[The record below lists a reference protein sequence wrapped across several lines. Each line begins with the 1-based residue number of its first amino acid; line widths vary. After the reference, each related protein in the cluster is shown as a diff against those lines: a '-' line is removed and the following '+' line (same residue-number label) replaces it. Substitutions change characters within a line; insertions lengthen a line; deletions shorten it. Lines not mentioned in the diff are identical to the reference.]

1 MRRFITIAFLAVLT
15 FSCIQARGKD
25 SYEIKRALDLIQDKE
40 YDKAQEFLDKELKIH
55 PQKAKA
61 WAIQAYISQN
71 NKDYGNALKSLDIMY
86 KHQRKNKKNTSYYY
100 ALCAECYLL
109 MNDTT
114 RGLDHLNRAIA
125 ILPKDTDF
133 LEKRAEVFLATGQY
147 DKSYS
152 DYMKILNMEKYDATL
167 YIRLGDICQ
176 RQTRYQEGEEYLSQA
191 IQLRPSS
198 SEAYYLRGICHL
210 HDGNIDKALDDAIQ
224 CLAIDEDNTDAPRFI
239 INCATDTS
247 FIKTCIKIRKQM
259 LESPTKR
266 LWTSILGD
274 LYFQHGDYKQ
284 AIDTYQKAREID
296 DNSDTDYMLSACFD
310 NIGELPDAMKYC
322 NMVIEKDS
330 SYALSY
336 YLRSSIF
343 YDLGEMDS
351 SICAINKYI
360 EIAPEDASGYYKL
373 AFLNKFIGR
382 YDDAVDKITD
392 AITLTKDYAPYLMER
407 GVIYEKMGKKDLAL
421 QDYASVIKTD
431 TVLEKSSIRHFA
443 LLRSGREQEAVTW
456 LNKMVVMFPGSGI
469 YYDAACF
476 YSIINDSKTAISYL
490 KEALNNGYREFAHIR
505 NDFDLDNIRK
515 LPEFKELIRSFTT
528 PVNKQQKKYDA
539 PKIETTS
546 IPMISVG
553 GVYKVPC
560 NVNGLN
566 LDFIFDTGSSDI
578 SISSIEA
585 RFMLK
590 NGYLTMN
597 DLGGTSKYMT
607 ANGDIVNGTEVILS
621 NMKIGN
627 LILKKVKAS
636 VIDNQSA
643 PLLLGQSVLSRLGK
657 IEVDNNKK
665 LINITYT
672 K

>member
-1 MRRFITIAFLAVLT
+1 MRRFITIVLLAVLT
-15 FSCIQARGKD
+15 FSYIQAREKD
-25 SYEIKRALDLIQDKE
+25 SYEIKRALEFIQDKE
-40 YDKAQEFLDKELKIH
+40 YDKAQELLNKELKVH
-55 PQKAKA
+55 PKNAKA
-61 WAIQAYISQN
+61 WAIQVYISQN
-71 NKDYGNALKSLDIMY
+71 NNDYGNALKSLDMMY
-86 KHQRKNKKNTSYYY
+86 KHQRKNKKNTGYYY
-100 ALCAECYLL
+100 ALRAECYLL
-109 MNDTT
+109 MSDTI
-114 RGLDHLNRAIA
+114 RGLDHLNQAIA

-152 DYMKILNMEKYDATL
+152 DYMKILNMKKYDAKP

-176 RQTRYQEGEEYLSQA
+176 RQTRYQEGVEYLSQA
-191 IQLRPSS
+191 IQLKPSS

-210 HDGNIDKALDDAIQ
+210 HHGNIDKALDDAIQ
-224 CLAIDEDNTDAPRFI
+224 CLAIDEDNTDAPQFI
-239 INCATDTS
+239 LNCAADTS

-259 LESPTKR
+259 LENPTKR

-296 DNSDTDYMLSACFD
+296 ENSDIDYMLSACFN
-310 NIGELPDAMKYC
+310 NIGELSDAMKYC

-330 SYALSY
+330 SYSLSY
-336 YLRSSIF
+336 SLRSSIF
-343 YDLGEMDS
+343 YNMGEMDS

-373 AFLNKFIGR
+373 AFLNKFIER

-392 AITLTKDYAPYLMER
+392 AIILTKDYAPYLMER
-407 GVIYEKMGKKDLAL
+407 GVIYEKTGKKDLAL

-431 TVLEKSSIRHFA
+431 TLLKKSSTRHFA
-443 LLRSGREQEAVTW
+443 LLRSGREQEAIDW
-456 LNKMVVMFPGSGI
+456 LNKMMVMFPGSGM
-469 YYDAACF
+469 YYDAACV
-476 YSIINDSKTAISYL
+476 YSIINDPKTAISYL
-490 KEALNNGYREFAHIR
+490 KKALDNGYREFAHIR

-515 LPEFKELIRSFTT
+515 LPAFKELIKSYTAS
-528 PVNKQQKKYDA
+528 VNKQQKKYDA
-539 PKIETTS
+539 PKIETAS

-560 NVNGLN
+560 SVNGLN

-585 RFMLK
+585 SFMLK

-597 DLGGTSKYMT
+597 DLGGTSIYMT
-607 ANGDIVNGTEVILS
+607 ANGEIANGTEVILS
-621 NMKIGN
+621 NVKIGDF
-627 LILKKVKAS
+627 ILKKVKAS